1 MKLFRA
7 LDRTMTPRLLF
18 WRQLCSQAE
27 LTTVTEERGVR
38 QIILNNPNKRNA
50 LSLAMLERLH
60 DNLTS
65 GTEKDSLRC
74 IVLKSSGSV
83 FSSGHDLK
91 ELKQSNEEGRQKIF
105 GKCSDLMVGIRKI
118 PVPVIAQVNGLAAA
132 AGCQLVASCDI
143 VIATSKSQF
152 STPGASVGLFC
163 STPGV
168 AVSRAVPQKIAS
180 YMLFTGNNIS
190 AQEALQSGLVS
201 KVVTEEEIE
210 QETSALVEAILK
222 KSRSVLALGKE
233 FFYQQ
238 LREDIT
244 SAYQK
249 GSEVMVDNLSLDE
262 AHEGISAFFEKR
274 NPVWQHTMKK
284 SS

>member
-1 MKLFRA
+1 
-7 LDRTMTPRLLF
+7 MTPRLLF
-18 WRQLCSQAE
+18 WRQLCSQAD
-27 LTTVTEERGVR
+27 LTRVTEERGVR
-38 QIILNNPNKRNA
+38 NIILNNPKKRNA
-50 LSLAMLERLH
+50 LSLAMLKRLH

-65 GTEKDSLRC
+65 ETEKDSLRC
-74 IVLKSSGSV
+74 IVLKSSGPV

-91 ELKQSNEEGRQKIF
+91 ELKQSNEDGRSKIF
-105 GKCSDLMVGIRKI
+105 AKCSELMVSIRKV

-132 AGCQLVASCDI
+132 AGCQLVASCDV

-168 AVSRAVPQKIAS
+168 AVSRAVPQKVAS
-180 YMLFTGNNIS
+180 YMLFTGNSIS

-210 QETSALVEAILK
+210 QETNELIEAILK

-238 LREDIT
+238 LREDIV

-249 GSEVMVDNLSLDE
+249 GSEVMVDNLSLVE

-274 NPVWQHTMKK
+274 NPVWQHTMEK

>member
-7 LDRTMTPRLLF
+7 FDRTMTPRLLF

-38 QIILNNPNKRNA
+38 QIILNNPKKRNA

-168 AVSRAVPQKIAS
+168 AVSRAVPQKVAS

-210 QETSALVEAILK
+210 QETSALVETILK

-274 NPVWQHTMKK
+274 NPVWQHSMKK

>member
-7 LDRTMTPRLLF
+7 FDRTMTPRLLF

-38 QIILNNPNKRNA
+38 QIILNNPKKRNA

-168 AVSRAVPQKIAS
+168 AVSRAVPQKVAS

-274 NPVWQHTMKK
+274 NPVWQHSMKK